1 MAAELVIA
9 RRHDERGMA
18 TAEYA
23 VGTVAT
29 VSFVGII
36 IAIINNPEFRDSLWN
51 IIQVIF
57 KLVMQMISGG
67 NLA

>member
-1 MAAELVIA
+1 MAGGLVKAA
-9 RRHDERGMA
+9 RVRDQRGMT

-36 IAIINNPEFRDSLWN
+36 IAIINNPEFQKAMWEVLAA
-51 IIQVIF
+51 IIKAVIQAMG
-57 KLVMQMISGG
+57 V
-67 NLA
+67 A

>member
-1 MAAELVIA
+1 MAGDLV
-9 RRHDERGMA
+9 RVGGWHNQKGMT

-36 IAIINNPEFRDSLWN
+36 LAIINNPEFQKAIWQVVLA
-51 IIQVIF
+51 IIKV
-57 KLVMQMISGG
+57 VMQTLGG
-67 NLA
+67 GA